1 MNFWLLLVIK
11 LGLIVGVVVMPLVL
25 VLIFACELQGIL
37 VPPSRP
43 HPEENLVATIP
54 AGITLHTD
62 DTVLYFVLKRWQ
74 KSSRSMP
81 LSISHTLYASGSLQ
95 PCGANHIG

>member
-1 MNFWLLLVIK
+1 MRRH
-11 LGLIVGVVVMPLVL
+11 GLIWKIAVVL